1 MSDLRAR
8 AERRAD
14 AKIKFYKNLCAYVIV
29 NAILAVINWY
39 ATPYY
44 WWVMFPIVF
53 WGIGVFASFLNAF
66 VLTDIFDS
74 EDYREKKI
82 QKEMER
88 LDES

>member
-14 AKIKFYKNLCAYVIV
+14 AKIKFYKNLCTYIIV

-44 WWVMFPIVF
+44 WWVMFPLVF
-53 WGIGVFASFLNAF
+53 WGIGVFASFLKAF

-74 EDYREKKI
+74 EEYREQKI
-82 QKEMER
+82 QKELEK
-88 LDES
+88 LGN